1 MFSREKENKMSIVLE
16 ILSENLPE
24 GSLITGTALDERCFH
39 AGATPA
45 ALLRQEN
52 TNVNGTSQ

>member
-1 MFSREKENKMSIVLE
+1 MSIVLE

-24 GSLITGTALDERCFH
+24 GSLITGTALDERCFR